1 MMQYIYDFLSVLFD
15 KLKDKGKI
23 RNIILFGSFARGNPR
38 KDSDIDLFIDV
49 EEENKTEIENLM
61 KESLNEFEIKSEKS
75 WKLKKIINQISPII
89 DNINLERWD
98 ELRREINING
108 IVLYGK
114 FERKS
119 EKNKH
124 LVLIKYDISK
134 LDQKNKMQIIRK
146 LFGYS
151 LKKEKKNY
159 IQYGILQRLGAEK
172 ISNGILVDIAKYKEI
187 ADILRKNKVQI
198 KIEDFWKE

>member
-1 MMQYIYDFLSVLFD
+1 MIQYIYDFLSVLFD
-15 KLKDKGKI
+15 KIKGKSKI
-23 RNIILFGSFARGNPR
+23 KNIILFGSFARGNAG

-49 EEENKTEIENLM
+49 EEENKTEIEDLI
-61 KESLNEFEIKSEKS
+61 KESLNEFEIKSEES
-75 WKLKKIINQISPII
+75 WRLKKITNQISPII

-114 FERKS
+114 FEGKLG
-119 EKNKH
+119 KNKH

-134 LDQKNKMQIIRK
+134 LNQKNKMRIIRK

-151 LKKEKKNY
+151 LKKEKKKY
-159 IQYGILQRLGAEK
+159 IQQGILQRLEAEK
-172 ISNGILVDIAKYKEI
+172 ISNGILVDIGKYKEI

>member
-1 MMQYIYDFLSVLFD
+1 MQYIYDFLSVLFD